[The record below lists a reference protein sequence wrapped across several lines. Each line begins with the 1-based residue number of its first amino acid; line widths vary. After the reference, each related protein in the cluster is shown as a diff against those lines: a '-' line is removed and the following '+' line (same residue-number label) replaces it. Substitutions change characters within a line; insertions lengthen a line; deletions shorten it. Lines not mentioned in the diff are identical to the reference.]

1 MLNRKIDFAIYVH
14 NEKRGFRAPFFIGER
29 VGWRFKIGKYVNKID
44 KIDKIDQIGEQMF
57 R

>member
-1 MLNRKIDFAIYVH
+1 MLFTYIL
-14 NEKRGFRAPFFIGER
+14 KRGALGAPFLIGER